1 MKYIFPLLTILLLP
15 PLYGQQIFGLSYNIS
30 IPQGETHDFI
40 ENTSYTGFGIEGR
53 QFINEKITLGLS
65 FGWSKF
71 QQESKQFSGNTGEIE
86 EHLLDSFPLLFN
98 GSYFLF
104 GETAGFR
111 PFAGL
116 NTGVYFIN
124 ARKFSGAGT
133 FQDKSL
139 YFGVAPEI
147 GFLAAMFSDLN
158 MMLFLRYNYNI
169 KFSGSN
175 SYPYLTI
182 HLTFVSISIW

>member
-1 MKYIFPLLTILLLP
+1 MR
-15 PLYGQQIFGLSYNIS
+15 
-30 IPQGETHDFI
+30 DFI
-40 ENTSYTGFGIEGR
+40 ENTSYAGFGIEGR
-53 QFINEKITLGLS
+53 QFRSEHIALGLS

-71 QQESKQFSGNTGEIE
+71 QQESKSFSGNTVEIE
-86 EHLLDSFPLLFN
+86 DHLLDSFPLLFN

-104 GETAGFR
+104 DEIAKFR

-124 ARKFSGAGT
+124 ARGTSGRGT

-147 GFLAAMFSDLN
+147 GFLAEMFYDLN
-158 MMLFLRYNYNI
+158 VMFFLRYNYNI
-169 KFSGSN
+169 KFSGPDT
-175 SYPYLTI
+175 YPYLTI
-182 HLTFVSISIW
+182 HITLVSVSIM